1 MQSRENR
8 FQSSDAALVLFIG
21 IAAWLMLYQW
31 MF

>member
-1 MQSRENR
+1 MRSSENK
-8 FQSSDAALVLFIG
+8 FQGSDAALVLFIG